1 MGVLDTKEIRGDG
14 NETGLQEEGG
24 IEIEIYQWFQL
35 RDARLSFAF
44 VFTYHFL
51 IVQLIQPQHFE
62 FQFHSQF

>member
-14 NETGLQEEGG
+14 NETGLKEEGG
-24 IEIEIYQWFQL
+24 IEIEIYQCLPL
-35 RDARLSFAF
+35 RDARSLSLF